1 MPEAHDFPLSQD
13 ALDRPRYHNI
23 RLGLHT
29 SALSHEGNAKINSDT
44 FVIAEKYGT
53 VYSYDTD
60 LSCTMITS
68 EKITQA
74 VNVLA
79 KEAQPC
85 KIILFGS
92 YARGEATPDSDL
104 DFLVI
109 EPEVSH
115 KREEMAF
122 CRKYRDMVA

>member
-1 MPEAHDFPLSQD
+1 MVRS
-13 ALDRPRYHNI
+13 I
-23 RLGLHT
+23 
-29 SALSHEGNAKINSDT
+29 
-44 FVIAEKYGT
+44 
-53 VYSYDTD
+53 SYDID

-115 KREEMAF
+115 KREEMVRL
-122 CRKYRDMVA
+122 RKVLRPMRIPVDVLVASKKEIEEWGHLPGTVYYWALKEGKTLHETTP